1 MKISSYKTSSS
12 ATRKRLCVLK
22 QQAGLPVTPRSS
34 CNRLILAAQAVAFLS
49 LFTACADLAL
59 DAAVYEVD
67 SAPRPTNAE
76 IARICDAEDYASD
89 ACIEWAVKFSISQ

>member
-1 MKISSYKTSSS
+1 MKRQYSSRTIYF
-12 ATRKRLCVLK
+12 L
-22 QQAGLPVTPRSS
+22 QQAGIHPLPRRA
-34 CNRLILAAQAVAFLS
+34 CNRLLCLGQAVAFLS

-76 IARICDAEDYASD
+76 IARLCDAEDYASD
-89 ACIEWAVKFSISQ
+89 ACIEWATNLSISQ